1 MNITK
6 DYLRKIIK
14 EELANISIPDEH
26 TAAIDALDKLILKKY
41 KDDKIM
47 NDLVQGLREIVTDYE
62 SSVEYSPDGDSYGS
76 GPQKVE
82 FTAVE
87 EKFSDLKRHIN
98 NKGYK
103 ELLKKFMVI
112 NFTEKKPSKWYSQI
126 NGANIWGKPLL
137 IIINRSFLV
146 SQKKYKKIGPASVGR
161 SI

>member
-103 ELLKKFMVI
+103 ELLVALNNAEEATKEYANDRDKKATRQMLV
-112 NFTEKKPSKWYSQI
+112 KSK
-126 NGANIWGKPLL
+126 
-137 IIINRSFLV
+137 RM
-146 SQKKYKKIGPASVGR
+146 
-161 SI
+161 